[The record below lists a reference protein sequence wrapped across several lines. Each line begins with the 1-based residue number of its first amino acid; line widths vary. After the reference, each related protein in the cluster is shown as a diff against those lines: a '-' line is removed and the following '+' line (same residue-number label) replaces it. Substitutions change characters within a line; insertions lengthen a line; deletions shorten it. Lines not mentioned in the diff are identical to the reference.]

1 MTLLNLKCGGYGI
14 GLHLPATSDK
24 VREVVSRLTEGLD
37 SSAPVHISSVSG
49 SVPEICQ
56 YIQRA
61 DLRSETDIRKLN
73 LLAER
78 IDGMTQEEQ
87 RLFSGA
93 LDAESLTGL
102 DDVLRIAGSL
112 GRYEL
117 IQGVTSDRELGGWL
131 VEHDRLGV
139 KFPKEVQPYLDYAA
153 IGAEYYASNG
163 GAYSPSGYVKRRDGI
178 PELAEEKVVLR
189 LVLET
194 SGEQFS
200 LGLPASDERLEQ
212 VKAYLGLD
220 DFAQA
225 QIVRL
230 EPGPDMEPL
239 GVLLPM
245 DCITVEDAN
254 ELASCVEDMKQHELN
269 VYFSALSAEGA
280 STFSEAL
287 NIALELDDYEAV
299 TDNEC
304 EYGREALRRMGA
316 DEEVMD
322 CIDGYM
328 DFDRLG
334 RDMMEEDG
342 VRQTAFGL
350 VRRLSKPF
358 PPEQEIGPVMA

>member
-1 MTLLNLKCGGYGI
+1 MEL
-14 GLHLPATSDK
+14 
-24 VREVVSRLTEGLD
+24 RLTKD
-37 SSAPVHISSVSG
+37 SGVEVRVRFPAEPDAVWEAISELEQYSTGDGPVRIEEAVCPVANLTG
-49 SVPEICQ
+49 YVRC
-56 YIQRA
+56 A
-61 DLRSETDIRKLN
+61 DLDEGADIQKLN
-73 LLAER
+73 ALAQK
-78 IDGMTQEEQ
+78 INGMSPQEQ

-93 LDAESLTGL
+93 LDAESINGL
-102 DDVLRIAGSL
+102 DDVLRIAGTL

-117 IQGVTSDRELGGWL
+117 IEGVTSDRALGGWL
-131 VEHDRLGV
+131 VEHDQLEV
-139 KFPKEVQPYLDYAA
+139 KFPKEVQPYLDYIA
-153 IGAEYYASNG
+153 IGAEYYANHG
-163 GAYSPSGYVKRRDGI
+163 GAYSPNGYVKRREGI

-189 LVLET
+189 LVLES

-269 VYFSALSAEGA
+269 VYFSALSAEEP
-280 STFSEAL
+280 STFSDAL
-287 NIALELDDYEAV
+287 NIALELDDYESV
-299 TDNEC
+299 SDNEC

-328 DFDRLG
+328 DFDQLG
-334 RDMMEEDG
+334 RDMMKEDG
-342 VRQTAFGL
+342 VRQTTFGL

-358 PPEQEIGPVMA
+358 PPEQESGPVMM